1 MTEREISDED
11 CEHVVFVW
19 KIITMKNMKDYHN
32 LYLKVDAVLLA
43 DVFENIRNE
52 STNSFKLDLA

>member
-1 MTEREISDED
+1 MTEGEISDED
-11 CEHVVFVW
+11 CEHFVFVW

>member
-1 MTEREISDED
+1 MTEGEISDED
-11 CEHVVFVW
+11 YEHFVFVW

-43 DVFENIRNE
+43 DVFENSRYE
-52 STNSFKLDLA
+52 SRNSFKLDPA